1 MLEQFQ
7 TLVRTI
13 GILDVIDTGLV
24 AFFLYR
30 IYIMLKNTR
39 AAALVKGLMVLA
51 SLVIISKWLNLH
63 VINWILEKAITMMMV
78 ALPVVFQPELRRALE
93 QIGRG
98 RLFRKRVELDET
110 ELNDMIEAV
119 ANAAVIMGQRKI
131 GALIV
136 LERTVGLE
144 ERIETGVKIDGLVT
158 DSLLLNIFE
167 KDTPLHDGAVII
179 RGNRIVAASCLLPL
193 TDARGLSQELGTRH
207 RAAIG
212 ISEQS
217 DALVVVVSEETG
229 TVSVTRKGEIYRYL
243 RREDVVDMLQ
253 SAFMRHRHFTVK
265 QMLQDKLDELLHKN
279 ENKVNEAKQIV
290 NRGADHE

>member
-1 MLEQFQ
+1 
-7 TLVRTI
+7 
-13 GILDVIDTGLV
+13 
-24 AFFLYR
+24 
-30 IYIMLKNTR
+30 
-39 AAALVKGLMVLA
+39 
-51 SLVIISKWLNLH
+51 
-63 VINWILEKAITMMMV
+63 
-78 ALPVVFQPELRRALE
+78 
-93 QIGRG
+93 
-98 RLFRKRVELDET
+98 
-110 ELNDMIEAV
+110 MIEAV

-136 LERTVGLE
+136 FERAVGLE

-179 RGNRIVAASCLLPL
+179 RGNRIIAASCLLPL

-229 TVSVTRKGEIYRYL
+229 TVSVTRNGEIYRYL

-253 SAFMRHRHFTVK
+253 SAFMSHHHFTIG
-265 QMLQDKLDELLHKN
+265 QMLREKLDEIRKKN
-279 ENKVNEAKQIV
+279 EDEVNEGKKLAKSGG
-290 NRGADHE
+290 RS

>member
-7 TLVRTI
+7 ALVKTI
-13 GILDVIDTGLV
+13 GILDIVDTGLV

-51 SLVIISKWLNLH
+51 SLVIVSKWLNLH

-98 RLFRKRVELDET
+98 RLFRKRIELDEA
-110 ELNDMIEAV
+110 ELKDMIETV
-119 ANAAVIMGQRKI
+119 ANATVIMGQRKI

-136 LERTVGLE
+136 FERAVGLE
-144 ERIETGVKIDGLVT
+144 E
-158 DSLLLNIFE
+158 N
-167 KDTPLHDGAVII
+167 
-179 RGNRIVAASCLLPL
+179 
-193 TDARGLSQELGTRH
+193 

-229 TVSVTRKGEIYRYL
+229 TVSVTRNGEIFRYL

-253 SAFMRHRHFTVK
+253 SALMGHHRFTLK
-265 QMLQDKLDELLHKN
+265 QLALEKLDEFRNRKTG
-279 ENKVNEAKQIV
+279 EANDASKIAKP
-290 NRGADHE
+290 GGKS